1 MQATVEQIYR
11 IVDELAPFESQE
23 AWDNS
28 GLLAGRMDSRVEK
41 VLVCLDVTVGAIEE
55 AKRKGC
61 QLIVSHHPI
70 LFHGRK
76 NLREEDP
83 EGRLLCAL
91 IRSGLAHIAAHTN
104 LDGAP
109 GGVNE
114 VLAEIMG
121 LSDPMVLPGG
131 LRAGALD
138 TSLAALAERAG
149 EVLGGVVRTYGRGD
163 RRISRLCVCG
173 GAGGSFWESALL
185 AGCDCYLTGE
195 IRHSDALDAV
205 AAGLTLLEAGHYATE
220 RPAVKQLR
228 NTLQNRLDAL
238 QYRVVVFESAYEPF

>member
-61 QLIVSHHPI
+61 QLIEPSSSC
-70 LFHGRK
+70 FTAGK
-76 NLREEDP
+76 SAGEDP

-91 IRSGLAHIAAHTN
+91 IRSGPAHIAAHTN
-104 LDGAP
+104 LTGARRR
-109 GGVNE
+109 GQ
-114 VLAEIMG
+114 VLAGIWAC
-121 LSDPMVLPGG
+121 PTPWYCPG

-163 RRISRLCVCG
+163 QRISRLCVCG

-195 IRHSDALDAV
+195 IKHSDALDAV

-228 NTLQNRLDAL
+228 NTLQNRRCATI
-238 QYRVVVFESAYEPF
+238 